1 MRKRGV
7 KDNLPDFE
15 PVLYPVFQT
24 HHITYNPIDWGAINH
39 KTKHRESI
47 FGNET
52 ADELKTREE
61 KSERIQV

>member
-1 MRKRGV
+1 MRKRGI
-7 KDNLPDFE
+7 KDNLPDSE

-24 HHITYNPIDWGAINH
+24 HHITYNPINYNI
-39 KTKHRESI
+39 KHRESI

-52 ADELKTREE
+52 DELKTREE